1 MGLIEKKVV
10 ISSSMSSKIIEFL
23 ENYKGEDLQFT
34 YVNNTSQLNAAF
46 IVKTTESD
54 NQKLARKIKDLIK
67 STSFGSVLYFS
78 VHAE

>member
-1 MGLIEKKVV
+1 MIEKKVV

-34 YVNNTSQLNAAF
+34 YVNNTSQLNAVF

>member
-34 YVNNTSQLNAAF
+34 YVNNTSQLNAVF

-54 NQKLARKIKDLIK
+54 NQNLARKIKDLIK